1 MHTYKRLE
9 ITHSIFNLDVDTE
22 KDCVTTPVPYGGFV
36 LFNNVTPHRRYIPSL
51 RKFTLSQFG
60 QTRPVVL
67 NMRIQISLL
76 TIILNSLNNVS
87 NDIRWSID
95 LRWFEAGK
103 SVGLWQMKDGVL
115 LRSKDPNFKVDWTA
129 FDSVDRQQAAYEY
142 LGQVS
147 LQYDSDVR
155 V

>member
-1 MHTYKRLE
+1 M
-9 ITHSIFNLDVDTE
+9 
-22 KDCVTTPVPYGGFV
+22 P
-36 LFNNVTPHRRYIPSL
+36 
-51 RKFTLSQFG
+51 
-60 QTRPVVL
+60 
-67 NMRIQISLL
+67 IQISLL

-103 SVGLWQMKDGVL
+103 PVGLWQMKDGVL
-115 LRSKDPNFKVDWTA
+115 LRSKDSNFKVDWTA

-147 LQYDSDVR
+147 LQFDSDVK

>member
-1 MHTYKRLE
+1 M
-9 ITHSIFNLDVDTE
+9 
-22 KDCVTTPVPYGGFV
+22 P
-36 LFNNVTPHRRYIPSL
+36 
-51 RKFTLSQFG
+51 
-60 QTRPVVL
+60 
-67 NMRIQISLL
+67 IQISLL